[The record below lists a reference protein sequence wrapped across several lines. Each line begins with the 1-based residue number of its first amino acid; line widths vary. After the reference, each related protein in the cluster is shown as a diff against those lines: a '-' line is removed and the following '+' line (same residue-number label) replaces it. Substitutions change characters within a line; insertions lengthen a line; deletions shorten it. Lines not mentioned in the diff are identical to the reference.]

1 MLSRLFANNRLQ
13 VTTRYFSRKF
23 FLTQPT
29 PSLHEQ
35 VTKFFTKFELSQQMM
50 SLGELADFMSK
61 TFLRRHFTFE
71 EHASVV
77 PVI

>member
-1 MLSRLFANNRLQ
+1 
-13 VTTRYFSRKF
+13 
-23 FLTQPT
+23 
-29 PSLHEQ
+29 
-35 VTKFFTKFELSQQMM
+35 MM